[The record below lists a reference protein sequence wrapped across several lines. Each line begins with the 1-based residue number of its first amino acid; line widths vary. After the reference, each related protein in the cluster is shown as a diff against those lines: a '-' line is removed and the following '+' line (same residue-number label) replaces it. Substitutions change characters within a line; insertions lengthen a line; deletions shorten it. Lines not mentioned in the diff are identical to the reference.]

1 MSEERATDYIK
12 AFHLTERE
20 EICIMEKEV
29 HDLSY
34 VQICRKYGFS
44 PEMVKTTRKR
54 AFAKMVDAIEYR
66 KAPGLI
72 PGVLLLFGLIL
83 FLSAFHVF
91 DKVDDLLGAPSRA
104 LKRFNQP
111 IVLLHVH

>member
-1 MSEERATDYIK
+1 
-12 AFHLTERE
+12 
-20 EICIMEKEV
+20 MEKEV

-66 KAPGLI
+66 KE
-72 PGVLLLFGLIL
+72 
-83 FLSAFHVF
+83 
-91 DKVDDLLGAPSRA
+91 
-104 LKRFNQP
+104 KRRG
-111 IVLLHVH
+111 

>member
-1 MSEERATDYIK
+1 MRLIEQPAPFHQSNYILNVRGTGHGLHQG
-12 AFHLTERE
+12 FHLTERE

-66 KAPGLI
+66 KE
-72 PGVLLLFGLIL
+72 
-83 FLSAFHVF
+83 
-91 DKVDDLLGAPSRA
+91 
-104 LKRFNQP
+104 KRRG
-111 IVLLHVH
+111 